1 MPDSAGPGPLPR
13 IPRMPS
19 PPPVDQ
25 AAEAAHDALLR
36 RLGPAL
42 KHDLVVHLQSLT
54 MMSEVLAARLERQAD
69 LPAQGADLL
78 LPQVTRLHRLAR
90 DAVDSCLRIA
100 HWLTPPDD
108 DAIELATCVAQ
119 TLDLLRHPLGVRG
132 YALRGQVQGPALL
145 VARTRLQTVLA
156 ATLLHLS
163 DHPPPAR
170 ALEVQARGGHDQAQ
184 VTVRLVDPLPVAPA
198 ATPADEAAPAGA
210 GHASWLAG
218 HGGRRLQASDLS
230 FLAAAAGV
238 ALTRQDDTVS
248 LQVPRWVAAPLGVAP
263 R

>member
-1 MPDSAGPGPLPR
+1 MSP
-13 IPRMPS
+13 
-19 PPPVDQ
+19 PPPVDP
-25 AAEAAHDALLR
+25 AAEAAHHALLR

-69 LPAQGADLL
+69 LPARGASLL
-78 LPQVTRLHRLAR
+78 LEQVARMHQLAL
-90 DAVDSCLRIA
+90 DAVDSSLRVA

-108 DAIELATCVAQ
+108 DAIDLSLCVTQ
-119 TLDLLRHPLGVRG
+119 TLELLRHLLGVRG
-132 YALRGQVQGPALL
+132 YALRAQVHGPAME
-145 VARTRLQTVLA
+145 VSRTRLQAVLA

-170 ALEVQARGGHDQAQ
+170 TLEIQARAGHDQAR
-184 VTVRLVDPLPVAPA
+184 VTVRLADVLPLPPPSLQPQDAPA
-198 ATPADEAAPAGA
+198 PTNAQAAAPVLA
-210 GHASWLAG
+210 GHAARPLLAG
-218 HGGRRLQASDLS
+218 DLS

-238 ALTRQDDTVS
+238 TLSRQDDAMS
-248 LQVPRWVAAPLGVAP
+248 LQIERWVAAPRALAP